1 MRDKPTFPWHWVVL
15 AILVLAGFGVVTML
29 VALDARVGE
38 LIESGEQT
46 HASLAWSIAIQEVLS
61 KIVTALL
68 PMLLA
73 GGIVTTAVRCL
84 RQRINLI

>member
-1 MRDKPTFPWHWVVL
+1 MRDKPTFHWHWVVL
-15 AILVLAGFGVVTML
+15 AILVVAGLGLVAML

-46 HASLAWSIAIQEVLS
+46 HASLAWSIAIQELIS

-73 GGIVTTAVRCL
+73 GGIVATAVRWL
-84 RQRINLI
+84 ARRINLI

>member
-1 MRDKPTFPWHWVVL
+1 MRDKPTFTWHWVVL
-15 AILVLAGFGVVTML
+15 AILVIAGFGVVTML
-29 VALDARVGE
+29 VALDARVDE

-46 HASLAWSIAIQEVLS
+46 HVSLAWSIAIQEILS

>member
-1 MRDKPTFPWHWVVL
+1 ML
-15 AILVLAGFGVVTML
+15 AILVVAGLGLVTML
-29 VALDARVGE
+29 VALDARVDE
-38 LIESGEQT
+38 LIASGEQT
-46 HASLAWSIAIQEVLS
+46 HVSLDWSIAIQEVLS